1 MNLKSILLG
10 AVVALAFAPASFAG
24 RGTDGEV
31 KIIYWQ
37 APSILNPYLS
47 NGTKDI
53 ESSSLIIEP
62 LARYNQDGVMVPY
75 LVTSIP
81 TLGNGGVSADQKSIT
96 WNLDPAIVWSDGT
109 PLTSADVKFTYD
121 YCMDPNGGCANT
133 VKFNGVTGID
143 TPDAST
149 VVINFAEATPNP
161 YAPFVGGQTPI
172 LQAAQFAD
180 CMGAKAQTCTAENFG
195 PIGTGPFKVVDFKPN
210 DVIRMVA
217 NDNYRDPNKPAFATL
232 LFKGG
237 GDATGAGRSVM

>member
-1 MNLKSILLG
+1 MNLKTIVLG
-10 AVVALAFAPASFAG
+10 AIVALAFAPASFAG

-121 YCMDPNGGCANT
+121 YCMDPNGGCAN
-133 VKFNGVTGID
+133 
-143 TPDAST
+143 
-149 VVINFAEATPNP
+149 VVLSLIHISEPTRP
-161 YAPFVGGQTPI
+161 Y
-172 LQAAQFAD
+172 
-180 CMGAKAQTCTAENFG
+180 
-195 PIGTGPFKVVDFKPN
+195 
-210 DVIRMVA
+210 
-217 NDNYRDPNKPAFATL
+217 
-232 LFKGG
+232 
-237 GDATGAGRSVM
+237 

>member
-1 MNLKSILLG
+1 MNLKTIVLG
-10 AVVALAFAPASFAG
+10 AIVALAFAPASFAG

-62 LARYNQDGVMVPY
+62 LARYNQDGAMVPY

-133 VKFNGVTGID
+133 VKFNGVTSVD

-149 VVINFAEATPNP
+149 VVI
-161 YAPFVGGQTPI
+161 
-172 LQAAQFAD
+172 
-180 CMGAKAQTCTAENFG
+180 
-195 PIGTGPFKVVDFKPN
+195 
-210 DVIRMVA
+210 
-217 NDNYRDPNKPAFATL
+217 TL
-232 LFKGG
+232 LRPHQIHMPHSLVVKRQSYKQHNLLIVWVQKLKLVRRRTL
-237 GDATGAGRSVM
+237 DRLVLDRLK